1 MTSTSDSNSRDP
13 PISSTDKVAPIMV
26 PVTDTSIVA
35 SVGSSL
41 TKSLNNQFSSTINVA
56 SISVQP
62 NSLIIEH
69 LSMSSTKF
77 IGPLEPSKVTIPS
90 TILPTLSSV
99 DKVDSSSATSVDSLP
114 SSTVKLTTIINS
126 NSSIFEK
133 DVSTSTLSV
142 AYMDIS
148 VSRLEIEPG
157 YSNEIRLYKLQVNIT
172 CTISEII
179 SIMLSQKDI
188 NISRYRVMLV
198 FCGKYLNDVNVNDKL
213 SNHGIKQDSVIEM
226 SNHE

>member
-1 MTSTSDSNSRDP
+1 MTSTLDYNSRDP

-90 TILPTLSSV
+90 TILPKLSSV
-99 DKVDSSSATSVDSLP
+99 DKVNSSSTTSVDPL
-114 SSTVKLTTIINS
+114 SSSSVKLTIIIDS
-126 NSSIFEK
+126 NSSIF
-133 DVSTSTLSV
+133 DIDITVSH
-142 AYMDIS
+142 I
-148 VSRLEIEPG
+148 EIEDG
-157 YSNEIRLYKLQVNIT
+157 STFEIRLYELQIKST
-172 CTISEII
+172 CIIYELI
-179 SIMLSQKDI
+179 SIMLSQKDM
-188 NISRYRVMLV
+188 NVSRYRVILMY
-198 FCGKYLNDVNVNDKL
+198 CGKIYMISRSLINCLITALNKTRL
-213 SNHGIKQDSVIEM
+213 SP
-226 SNHE
+226 